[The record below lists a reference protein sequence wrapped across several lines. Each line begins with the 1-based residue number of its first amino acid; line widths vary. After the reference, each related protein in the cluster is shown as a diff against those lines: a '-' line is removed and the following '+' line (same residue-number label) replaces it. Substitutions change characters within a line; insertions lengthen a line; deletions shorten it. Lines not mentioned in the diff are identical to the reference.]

1 MRRIEAVTISAP
13 LASSASSMTCWFGK
27 RAVPAINREE
37 KVAPAMTSGSAIKR
51 SYNKNSATLKRA
63 HDFDT
68 VAGSNRRCRPL
79 GAPDDAA
86 IDRDREKPRAR
97 IDTLLGQEL
106 GHGCGS
112 KFRVLTV
119 DPQLHHHAFPPTTA
133 SLGRIGSVPAKRSGE
148 NG

>member
-37 KVAPAMTSGSAIKR
+37 KLVPAMTSGSAIKG

-63 HDFDT
+63 HDFDA
-68 VAGSNRRCRPL
+68 VPRGKGRCLPL
-79 GAPDDAA
+79 VAPDDVAV
-86 IDRDREKPRAR
+86 DRDRKKPRAG
-97 IDTLLGQEL
+97 IDTLLRQEF

-112 KFRVLTV
+112 EFRVLTV
-119 DPQLHHHAFPPTTA
+119 DPQLHHHAFTPTMA
-133 SLGRIGSVPAKRSGE
+133 
-148 NG
+148 